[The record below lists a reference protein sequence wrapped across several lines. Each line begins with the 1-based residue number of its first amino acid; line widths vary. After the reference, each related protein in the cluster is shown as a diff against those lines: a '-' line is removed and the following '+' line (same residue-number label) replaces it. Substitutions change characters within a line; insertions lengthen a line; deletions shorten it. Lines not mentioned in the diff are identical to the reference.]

1 MKIKKIRIIHFAI
14 IIIFV
19 LISIPV
25 TKKVKL
31 NLQVKKVQDAFYK
44 ENSKLDI
51 NDLSFKSI
59 SLLDGDLEN
68 NQIFLTGE
76 SHGTKA
82 SYELKE
88 YFTRYFVEKAGVK
101 YIIYEGGFCTAQ
113 LINEYLKTGDM
124 EIINYI
130 MSNLRGTQSYTKN
143 HYESIKN
150 LYKYNQS
157 LPEDRKLQLVGI
169 DIEHQPLIARRYITS
184 LLPKDEAPSELKEMI
199 EHVKKISRNNYQN
212 NCKEIIK
219 ILENNQESA
228 KEYLGNNYGNF
239 LFGVKNLSISSGQ
252 LVREKYMINN
262 FIEQYEKLPKGKY
275 FGQLGGFHVSQSGV
289 EDKDGYIPFAGYLQN
304 NYKGTEGKVLSIS
317 FEYENSNCYS
327 PIGNEEYYIKNS
339 FVNYTD
345 AVYTT
350 DIFPKDKKTTLFK
363 LNYEGSM
370 FLDKYNLCPYPYAKI
385 YQYVVTI
392 SDSPSGEKYE

>member
-25 TKKVKL
+25 IKKVKL

-88 YFTRYFVEKAGVK
+88 YFTHKVFCRKKQSAK
-101 YIIYEGGFCTAQ
+101 YIIYEGGFCTAE

-157 LPEDRKLQLVGI
+157 LPEDRRLQLVGI

-199 EHVKKISRNNYQN
+199 EHVKKISRNNYQK

-228 KEYLGNNYGNF
+228 KEYLGNNYDNF
-239 LFGVKNLSISSGQ
+239 LFGVKNLSIILGQ
-252 LVREKYMINN
+252 LVEKNI
-262 FIEQYEKLPKGKY
+262 
-275 FGQLGGFHVSQSGV
+275 
-289 EDKDGYIPFAGYLQN
+289 
-304 NYKGTEGKVLSIS
+304 
-317 FEYENSNCYS
+317 
-327 PIGNEEYYIKNS
+327 
-339 FVNYTD
+339 
-345 AVYTT
+345 
-350 DIFPKDKKTTLFK
+350 
-363 LNYEGSM
+363 
-370 FLDKYNLCPYPYAKI
+370 
-385 YQYVVTI
+385 
-392 SDSPSGEKYE
+392 